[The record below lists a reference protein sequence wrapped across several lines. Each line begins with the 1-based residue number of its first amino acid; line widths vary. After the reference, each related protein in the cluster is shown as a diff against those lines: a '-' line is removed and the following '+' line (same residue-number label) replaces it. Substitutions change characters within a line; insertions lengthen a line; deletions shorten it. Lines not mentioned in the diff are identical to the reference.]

1 MVSIVLGALLSEV
14 VYIPSN
20 NLPETQT
27 CHFCHDV
34 HEVFVVYTAL
44 FFKLIYLL
52 AHYYYINMDTEKTI
66 SISPNPECV
75 TGAVACQ
82 CELGREKLLTA
93 PPYTRVSSAV
103 DDDAKS
109 RLQTAPC
116 ARDLE
121 QYKCPVS
128 HILVNFKSPLSPN
141 DVFNK
146 VFPSNTPIKLVKRK
160 LAKLLSVP
168 NNNLVLTKN
177 RNVLKETSRL
187 SELKTDALGN
197 LTIDVFTKD
206 SGNFSL
212 SSIPKESYV
221 HELIHTM
228 MPKKKTMP
236 FIAIKFRI
244 RNQNGVFT
252 RSYHSI
258 MKVHEVRK
266 NLAGVFQVDP
276 EIIILLREDRPL
288 KDRMALLDLDY
299 DKYGIVEVE
308 ILTKNNE
315 KLNLERLYKEMPLND
330 VLTVMV
336 PIGNAVKYINVEIFS
351 KPIKKPFLGG
361 YKNIHTGW

>member
-1 MVSIVLGALLSEV
+1 MES
-14 VYIPSN
+14 
-20 NLPETQT
+20 QR
-27 CHFCHDV
+27 
-34 HEVFVVYTAL
+34 
-44 FFKLIYLL
+44 
-52 AHYYYINMDTEKTI
+52 TI
-66 SISPNPECV
+66 GIAPNPDCV
-75 TGAVACQ
+75 KGAVACQ

-93 PPYTRVSSAV
+93 PPYKRATVSL
-103 DDDAKS
+103 DDEAKS

-128 HILVNFKSPLSPN
+128 HIPVNFMSPLHPN
-141 DVFNK
+141 EVFNK

-160 LAKLLSVP
+160 LAKLLSVS
-168 NNNLVLTKN
+168 NNNLVLAKN
-177 RNVLKETSRL
+177 RNVLKDTGLL
-187 SELKTDALGN
+187 SDLKTDALGN

-206 SGNFSL
+206 SEDFSL

-221 HELIHTM
+221 HELIQTM

-244 RNQNGVFT
+244 RNQNGIFT

-258 MKVHEVRK
+258 MKIHEVKK

-276 EIIILLREDRPL
+276 DNLVLLREEKPL

-308 ILTKNNE
+308 LLTKDNV
-315 KLNLERLYKEMPLND
+315 KLNLEKLYKEMPIND

-336 PIGNAVKYINVEIFS
+336 PFGSTLKHINVEIFS
-351 KPIKKPFLGG
+351 EPIRKPFLGG
-361 YKNIHTGW
+361 YRNVHTG